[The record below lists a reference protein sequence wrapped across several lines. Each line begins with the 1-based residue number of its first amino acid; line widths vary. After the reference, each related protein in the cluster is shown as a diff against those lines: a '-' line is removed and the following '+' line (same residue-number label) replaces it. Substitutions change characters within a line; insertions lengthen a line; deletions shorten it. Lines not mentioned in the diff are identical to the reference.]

1 MYYRRKILLSL
12 LEVFGNELEKIRLQ
26 KLLLLFTQKQE
37 TPAYDFVPYKFG
49 CFSIHANADLHT
61 MIKYDQVSKQKKKW
75 VRIEKKSRVNE
86 LKPYDREA
94 LFELKREYGDKSVQ
108 ELLEIT
114 YKNYPY
120 YAINSTILDAVL
132 DKEEQNKVIAQLNDV
147 PEKPCLFSIGYEGI
161 SLEAYINKLV
171 RNGVKALVD
180 VRKNAMSMKYG
191 FNKSQL
197 TKACEGV
204 GIQYIHFSEV
214 GIKSSKRKELNTQDD
229 YDRLFE
235 EYKQTVLLDT
245 VDTQKDIAEVINEYK
260 RVALTCFEAESCQC
274 HRRPLAEYLI
284 QNQELNLELIHL

>member
-12 LEVFGNELEKIRLQ
+12 LEVFDNELEKIRLQ

-37 TPAYDFVPYKFG
+37 IPAYDFVPYKFG
-49 CFSIHANADLHT
+49 CFSFYANADLHT
-61 MIKYDQVSKQKKKW
+61 MIKYEQVSKQKKKW
-75 VRIEKKSRVNE
+75 VRTEKKSWINE
-86 LKPYDREA
+86 LKPQDRKT
-94 LFELKREYGDKSVQ
+94 LFELKNEYGDKSVQ

-120 YAINSTILDAVL
+120 YAINSTILDDVL
-132 DKEEQNKVIAQLNDV
+132 GKEDQKKVTTYLYEQ
-147 PEKPCLFSIGYEGI
+147 PEKPCLFTIGYEGI
-161 SLEAYINKLV
+161 SLEAYMNKLIC
-171 RNGVKALVD
+171 NGVKALVD

-197 TKACEGV
+197 KKACEGV

-214 GIKSSKRKELNTQDD
+214 GINSSKRKELNTQDD

-235 EYKQTVLLDT
+235 DYKQTVLPKT
-245 VDTQKDIAEVINEYK
+245 QKTQKDIVDVIKVYN

-274 HRRPLAEYLI
+274 HRRPLAEFLI
-284 QNQELNLELIHL
+284 QNQELNLELTHL